1 MNPRDHGLTLA
12 ENYHNHQTF
21 FTVCFLAVGKKKTM
35 TCFLLLCLP
44 HHVGLYSYMGTD

>member
-21 FTVCFLAVGKKKTM
+21 FTVCFLAVGEKTM